1 MSHLRIFCTSAIFAL
16 LSFPVIAWAWFD
28 RINGGDAWRQGD
40 WLINFGDG
48 QIRRGLIG
56 EFLMFTSDATGFD
69 LLATTQI
76 VQVLV
81 FVTTAFVLWQIALRY
96 SMPWLVLLLGLAP
109 ASFLTFFAANPM
121 GSMRK
126 EIFAV
131 LALSLLV
138 LASLTKRASIA
149 LPIAALAIYVV
160 GCIGN
165 VLHCLMLP
173 IFIMSLYFLRQQGR
187 LTRGEFAGLVMIS
200 SLMAVFWMSYGITF
214 REISDLSAICAP
226 LLDRGMDSE
235 MCDGAMRW
243 LVTGDVDH
251 VAELVQRLT
260 VISIVQYTLVVVLSL
275 LPLWMVSKIFAQK
288 RLLMIVVAICF
299 VVLLPLY
306 VTATDWSRW
315 LSLSYTAAALL
326 VIQGHVAQQ
335 FTVVRLPNRALIAG
349 YICIALLLAPEHSL
363 GWKPGGAA
371 HAVVQHILIFI

>member
-48 QIRRGLIG
+48 QIRRGLFG
-56 EFLMFTSDATGFD
+56 EFLMFASDTTGVD
-69 LLATTQI
+69 LLATTQV

-81 FVTTAFVLWQIALRY
+81 FVATAFVLWQIALRY
-96 SMPWLVLLLGLAP
+96 SMPWLALLLGLAP

-138 LASLTKRASIA
+138 LASLTKRSSIA
-149 LPIAALAIYVV
+149 LPLAALALYVV

-173 IFIMSLYFLRQQGR
+173 IFLMSLYFLFHQGR
-187 LTRGEFAGLVMIS
+187 LTRVQFAVLGTMS
-200 SLMAVFWMSYGITF
+200 SLMAGFWMSYGITF
-214 REISDLSAICAP
+214 REISDLAAICAP
-226 LLDRGMDSE
+226 LIERGMDPEICS
-235 MCDGAMRW
+235 GAMRW

-260 VISIVQYTLVVVLSL
+260 VMSVVQYGFVVLLSL
-275 LPLWMVSKIFAQK
+275 VPLWMVSKIFAQK
-288 RLLMIVVAICF
+288 SLLIFVTAICF

-306 VTATDWSRW
+306 LTATDWSRW

-349 YICIALLLAPEHSL
+349 YISVALLLAPEHSM

-371 HAVVQHILIFI
+371 HAVLQHILIFV